1 MIYKSYLIE
10 QNINLLDKNLFLFYG
25 VNLGLKNELKDKIKF
40 QNKNAEIINLS
51 QDDIISNIDN
61 FFNEILNISLFDE
74 KKIYF
79 INQVNDKILDAIK
92 IIEPK
97 IDYQKIYLIS
107 EPLDKRSKIR
117 NYFEKSNNCG
127 AVACYNDNEISFKK
141 IIIERLKNYKG
152 VTAENINLISDK
164 CNFNRDKLNNEL
176 DKIYTFFLGKNID
189 RHKLE
194 ILLDSKINNDFSL
207 LKDEAFNG
215 NKIETNKLL
224 SDTIIDSEKNV
235 LYLNIINQRLLK
247 LNEIFKLIGQTS
259 LEKAIDMLKP
269 PIFWKDK
276 PAFLKQAKKWNMNKI
291 KQILNK
297 TYNIEL
303 EIKSNSIVN
312 KNILLKKLLIDICN
326 LANAS

>member
-25 VNLGLKNELKDKIKF
+25 ENLGLKNEIKDKIKF

-61 FFNEILNISLFDE
+61 FVNEILNISLFDE

-97 IDYQKIYLIS
+97 IDSQKFYLMS
-107 EPLDKRSKIR
+107 ELLDKRSKIR

-127 AVACYNDNEISFKK
+127 VVACYIDDEISFKK
-141 IIIERLKNYKG
+141 IIIKRLKNYKG
-152 VTAENINLISDK
+152 VTTENINLISDK
-164 CNFNRDKLNNEL
+164 CNLNRDKLKNEL
-176 DKIYTFFLGKNID
+176 DKIYTFFLEKNID
-189 RHKLE
+189 KNKLE
-194 ILLDSKINNDFSL
+194 ILLDNKINNDFSL

-291 KQILNK
+291 KKILNK
-297 TYNIEL
+297 TYSLEL

>member
-1 MIYKSYLIE
+1 MIYKRYLNE
-10 QNINLLDKNLFLFYG
+10 QNISPLYKNLFLFYG
-25 VNLGLKNELKDKIKF
+25 ENLGLKNELKDKIKF
-40 QNKNAEIINLS
+40 QNKKAEIINFS
-51 QDDIISNIDN
+51 QDDIINNIDN
-61 FFNEILNISLFDE
+61 FFNEVLNISLFDE

-97 IDYQKIYLIS
+97 IDSQKFYLIS
-107 EPLDKRSKIR
+107 ESLDKRSKIR

-127 AVACYNDNEISFKK
+127 VVACYIDNEISFKK

-152 VTAENINLISDK
+152 VTTENINLISDK
-164 CNFNRDKLNNEL
+164 CNLNRDKLNNEL
-176 DKIYTFFLGKNID
+176 DKIYTFFLEKNID
-189 RHKLE
+189 RNKLE
-194 ILLDSKINNDFSL
+194 ILLDNKINNDFSL

-215 NKIETNKLL
+215 NRIETNKLL
-224 SDTIIDSEKNV
+224 SDTIIDTEKNI

-291 KQILNK
+291 KKILNK
-297 TYNIEL
+297 TYNLEL

>member
-10 QNINLLDKNLFLFYG
+10 QNISLLDKNLFLFYG
-25 VNLGLKNELKDKIKF
+25 ENRGLKNELKEKIKF
-40 QNKNAEIINLS
+40 QNKKAEIINLS
-51 QDDIISNIDN
+51 QDDIINNIDN

-97 IDYQKIYLIS
+97 IDSQKFYLIS
-107 EPLDKRSKIR
+107 ESLDKRSKIR

-127 AVACYNDNEISFKK
+127 VVACYIDNEISFKK

-152 VTAENINLISDK
+152 VTTENINLISDK
-164 CNFNRDKLNNEL
+164 CNLNRDKLNNEL
-176 DKIYTFFLGKNID
+176 DKIYTFFLEKNID
-189 RHKLE
+189 RNKLE
-194 ILLDSKINNDFSL
+194 ILLDNKINNDFSL

-215 NKIETNKLL
+215 NRIETNKLL
-224 SDTIIDSEKNV
+224 SDTIIETEKNV

-247 LNEIFKLIGQTS
+247 LNEIFKLIGKTN

-291 KQILNK
+291 KKILSK
-297 TYNIEL
+297 TYNLEL

>member
-10 QNINLLDKNLFLFYG
+10 QNINLIDKNLFLFYG
-25 VNLGLKNELKDKIKF
+25 ENLGLKNELKDKIKF

-51 QDDIISNIDN
+51 QDDIINNIDN

-79 INQVNDKILDAIK
+79 INHVNDKILEAIK
-92 IIEPK
+92 KIEPK
-97 IDYQKIYLIS
+97 IDSQKFYLMS
-107 EPLDKRSKIR
+107 ELLDKRSKVR

-127 AVACYNDNEISFKK
+127 IVACYNDNEISFKK

-152 VTAENINLISDK
+152 VTTENINLISDK
-164 CNFNRDKLNNEL
+164 CNLNRDKLNNEL
-176 DKIYTFFLGKNID
+176 DKIYTFFLEKNID

-194 ILLDSKINNDFSL
+194 ILLDNKINNDFSL

-224 SDTIIDSEKNV
+224 SDTIIDSEKNI

-276 PAFLKQAKKWNMNKI
+276 PAFLKQAKKWNINKI
-291 KQILNK
+291 KKILNK
-297 TYNIEL
+297 TYNLEL

>member
-25 VNLGLKNELKDKIKF
+25 ENLGLKNELKDKIKF

-61 FFNEILNISLFDE
+61 FYNEILNISLFDE

-97 IDYQKIYLIS
+97 IDSQKFYLMS
-107 EPLDKRSKIR
+107 ELLDKRSKIR

-127 AVACYNDNEISFKK
+127 VVACYIDNEISFKK

-152 VTAENINLISDK
+152 VTTENINLLSDK
-164 CNFNRDKLNNEL
+164 CNLNRDKLNNEL
-176 DKIYTFFLGKNID
+176 DKIYTFFLDKNID
-189 RHKLE
+189 RNKLE
-194 ILLDSKINNDFSL
+194 ILLDNKINNDFSL

-224 SDTIIDSEKNV
+224 SDTIIDSEKNIF
-235 LYLNIINQRLLK
+235 YLNIINQRLLK

-259 LEKAIDMLKP
+259 IEKAIDMLKP

-276 PAFLKQAKKWNMNKI
+276 PAFLKQARKWNMKKI
-291 KQILNK
+291 KKILNK
-297 TYNIEL
+297 TYNLEL

>member
-25 VNLGLKNELKDKIKF
+25 ENLGLKNEFKDKIKF
-40 QNKNAEIINLS
+40 QNNNAEIINFS
-51 QDDIISNIDN
+51 QDDIINNIDN
-61 FFNEILNISLFDE
+61 FFNEIVNISLFDE

-97 IDYQKIYLIS
+97 IDSQKFYLMS
-107 EPLDKRSKIR
+107 ELLDKRSKIR

-127 AVACYNDNEISFKK
+127 VVACYIDDEINFKK
-141 IIIERLKNYKG
+141 IIIKRLKNYKG
-152 VTAENINLISDK
+152 VTTENINLISDK
-164 CNFNRDKLNNEL
+164 CNLNRDKLKNEL
-176 DKIYTFFLGKNID
+176 DKIYTFFLEKNID
-189 RHKLE
+189 KNKLE
-194 ILLDSKINNDFSL
+194 ILLDNKINNDFSL

-259 LEKAIDMLKP
+259 LEKAIDM
-269 PIFWKDK
+269 
-276 PAFLKQAKKWNMNKI
+276 
-291 KQILNK
+291 
-297 TYNIEL
+297 
-303 EIKSNSIVN
+303 
-312 KNILLKKLLIDICN
+312 
-326 LANAS
+326 

>member
-25 VNLGLKNELKDKIKF
+25 ENLGLKNELKDKIKF

-51 QDDIISNIDN
+51 QDNIISNIDN

-92 IIEPK
+92 KIEPK
-97 IDYQKIYLIS
+97 IDYQKIYLMS
-107 EPLDKRSKIR
+107 ESLDKRSKIR

-127 AVACYNDNEISFKK
+127 VVACYNDNEISFKK

-152 VTAENINLISDK
+152 VTTENINLISDK

-176 DKIYTFFLGKNID
+176 DKIYTFFLEKNID

-194 ILLDSKINNDFSL
+194 ILLDNKINNDFSL

-247 LNEIFKLIGQTS
+247 LNEIFKLIGQSS

-276 PAFLKQAKKWNMNKI
+276 PAFLKQAKKWNMSKI
-291 KQILNK
+291 KKILNK
-297 TYNIEL
+297 TYNLEL

>member
-10 QNINLLDKNLFLFYG
+10 QNISLLDKNLFLFYG
-25 VNLGLKNELKDKIKF
+25 ENLGLKNELKDKIKF
-40 QNKNAEIINLS
+40 QNKKAEIINLS
-51 QDDIISNIDN
+51 QDDIINNIDN
-61 FFNEILNISLFDE
+61 FFNEVLNISLFDE

-79 INQVNDKILDAIK
+79 INQVNDKILDIIK

-97 IDYQKIYLIS
+97 IDSQKFYLIS
-107 EPLDKRSKIR
+107 ESLDKRSKIR

-127 AVACYNDNEISFKK
+127 VVACYIDNEISFKK

-152 VTAENINLISDK
+152 VTTENINLISDK
-164 CNFNRDKLNNEL
+164 CNLNRDKLNNEL
-176 DKIYTFFLGKNID
+176 DKIYTFFLEKNID
-189 RHKLE
+189 RNKLE
-194 ILLDSKINNDFSL
+194 ILLDNKINNDFSL

-215 NKIETNKLL
+215 NRIETNKLL
-224 SDTIIDSEKNV
+224 SDTIINSEKNI

-291 KQILNK
+291 KKILNK
-297 TYNIEL
+297 TYSLEL
-303 EIKSNSIVN
+303 EIKSNSVVN

>member
-10 QNINLLDKNLFLFYG
+10 QNISLLDKNLFLFYG
-25 VNLGLKNELKDKIKF
+25 ENLGLKNELKEKIRF
-40 QNKNAEIINLS
+40 QNKKAEIINLS
-51 QDDIISNIDN
+51 QYDIINNIDN

-97 IDYQKIYLIS
+97 IDSQKFYLIS
-107 EPLDKRSKIR
+107 ESLDKRSKIR

-127 AVACYNDNEISFKK
+127 VVACYIDNEISFKK

-152 VTAENINLISDK
+152 VTTENINLISDK
-164 CNFNRDKLNNEL
+164 CNLNRDKLNNEL
-176 DKIYTFFLGKNID
+176 DKIYTFFLEKNID
-189 RHKLE
+189 RNKLE
-194 ILLDSKINNDFSL
+194 ILLDNKINNDFSL

-215 NKIETNKLL
+215 NRIETNKLL
-224 SDTIIDSEKNV
+224 SDTIIDTEKNI

-276 PAFLKQAKKWNMNKI
+276 PAFLKQAKKWNINKI
-291 KQILNK
+291 KKILNK
-297 TYNIEL
+297 TYNLEL

>member
-10 QNINLLDKNLFLFYG
+10 QNINLIDKNLFLFYG
-25 VNLGLKNELKDKIKF
+25 ENLGLKNELKDKIKF
-40 QNKNAEIINLS
+40 QNKKAEIINLS
-51 QDDIISNIDN
+51 QDDIINNIDS

-79 INQVNDKILDAIK
+79 INQVNDKILDTIK
-92 IIEPK
+92 TIEPK
-97 IDYQKIYLIS
+97 IDSQKFYLMS
-107 EPLDKRSKIR
+107 ESLDKRSKIR

-127 AVACYNDNEISFKK
+127 VVACYIDNEISFKK

-152 VTAENINLISDK
+152 VTTENINLISDK
-164 CNFNRDKLNNEL
+164 CNLDRDKLNNEL
-176 DKIYTFFLGKNID
+176 DKIYTFFLEKNID
-189 RHKLE
+189 RNKLE
-194 ILLDSKINNDFSL
+194 ILLDNKINNDFSL

-215 NKIETNKLL
+215 NRIETNKLL
-224 SDTIIDSEKNV
+224 SDTIIDTEKNI

-276 PAFLKQAKKWNMNKI
+276 PAFLKQAKKWNINKI
-291 KQILNK
+291 KKILNK
-297 TYNIEL
+297 TYNLEL

>member
-10 QNINLLDKNLFLFYG
+10 QNINLIDKNLFLFYG
-25 VNLGLKNELKDKIKF
+25 ENLGLKNELKEKIKF
-40 QNKNAEIINLS
+40 KNKNAEIINLS
-51 QDDIISNIDN
+51 QDDIINNIDN
-61 FFNEILNISLFDE
+61 FFNEIFNISLFNE

-79 INQVNDKILDAIK
+79 INQVNDKIFDAIK
-92 IIEPK
+92 KIEPK
-97 IDYQKIYLIS
+97 IDSQKIYLMS
-107 EPLDKRSKIR
+107 ESLDKRSKIR

-127 AVACYNDNEISFKK
+127 VVACYIDNEISFKK

-152 VTAENINLISDK
+152 VTTENINLISDK
-164 CNFNRDKLNNEL
+164 CNLNRDKLNNEL
-176 DKIYTFFLGKNID
+176 DKIYTFFLEKNID
-189 RHKLE
+189 RNKLE
-194 ILLDSKINNDFSL
+194 ILLDNKINNDFSL

-215 NKIETNKLL
+215 NRIETNKLL
-224 SDTIIDSEKNV
+224 SDTMIDSEKNI
-235 LYLNIINQRLLK
+235 LYLSIINQRLLK

-276 PAFLKQAKKWNMNKI
+276 PEFLKQAKKWNMNKI
-291 KQILNK
+291 KKIMNK
-297 TYNIEL
+297 TYNLEL

>member
-10 QNINLLDKNLFLFYG
+10 QNISLLDKNLFLFYG
-25 VNLGLKNELKDKIKF
+25 ENLGLKNELKEKIRF
-40 QNKNAEIINLS
+40 QNKKAEIINLS
-51 QDDIISNIDN
+51 QDDIINNIDN

-107 EPLDKRSKIR
+107 ESLDKRSKIR

-127 AVACYNDNEISFKK
+127 VVACYNDNEISFKK

-152 VTAENINLISDK
+152 VTTENVNLISDK
-164 CNFNRDKLNNEL
+164 CNLNRDKLNNEL
-176 DKIYTFFLGKNID
+176 DKIYTFFLEKNID
-189 RHKLE
+189 RNKLE
-194 ILLDSKINNDFSL
+194 ILLDNKINNDFSL

-291 KQILNK
+291 KKILNK
-297 TYNIEL
+297 TYSLEL

>member
-25 VNLGLKNELKDKIKF
+25 ENLGLKNELKDKIKF

-107 EPLDKRSKIR
+107 ESLDKRSKIR

-127 AVACYNDNEISFKK
+127 VVACYNDNEISFKK

-194 ILLDSKINNDFSL
+194 ILLDNKINNDFSL

-215 NKIETNKLL
+215 NRIETNKLL
-224 SDTIIDSEKNV
+224 SDTIIDSEKNI

-291 KQILNK
+291 KKILNK

>member
-10 QNINLLDKNLFLFYG
+10 QNISLLDKNLFLFYG
-25 VNLGLKNELKDKIKF
+25 ENLGLKNELKDKIKF

-51 QDDIISNIDN
+51 QDDIINNIDN

-97 IDYQKIYLIS
+97 IDSQKFYLMS
-107 EPLDKRSKIR
+107 ELLDKRSKVR

-127 AVACYNDNEISFKK
+127 IVACYNDNEISFKK

-152 VTAENINLISDK
+152 VTTENINLISNT
-164 CNFNRDKLNNEL
+164 CNLNRDKLNNEL
-176 DKIYTFFLGKNID
+176 DKIYTFFLEKNID

-194 ILLDSKINNDFSL
+194 ILLDNKINNDFSL

-224 SDTIIDSEKNV
+224 SDTIIDSEKNI

-291 KQILNK
+291 KKILNK
-297 TYNIEL
+297 TYSLEL

>member
-25 VNLGLKNELKDKIKF
+25 ENLGLKNELKDKIKF

-51 QDDIISNIDN
+51 QDDIINNIDN

-79 INQVNDKILDAIK
+79 INHVNDKILEAIK
-92 IIEPK
+92 KIEPK
-97 IDYQKIYLIS
+97 IDSQKFYLMS
-107 EPLDKRSKIR
+107 ELLDKRSKVR

-127 AVACYNDNEISFKK
+127 IVACYNDNEISFKK

-152 VTAENINLISDK
+152 VTTENINLISDK
-164 CNFNRDKLNNEL
+164 CNLNRDKLNNEL
-176 DKIYTFFLGKNID
+176 YKIYTFFLEKNID
-189 RHKLE
+189 RNKLE
-194 ILLDSKINNDFSL
+194 ILLDNKINNDFSL

-215 NKIETNKLL
+215 NRIETNKLL
-224 SDTIIDSEKNV
+224 SDTIIETEKNV

-247 LNEIFKLIGQTS
+247 LNEIFKLIGKTN

-291 KQILNK
+291 KKILSK
-297 TYNIEL
+297 TYNLEL

>member
-10 QNINLLDKNLFLFYG
+10 QNISLLDKNLFLFYG
-25 VNLGLKNELKDKIKF
+25 ENLGLKNELKDKIKF
-40 QNKNAEIINLS
+40 KNKKAEIINLS
-51 QDDIISNIDN
+51 QDDIINNIDN
-61 FFNEILNISLFDE
+61 FFNEVLNISLFDE

-97 IDYQKIYLIS
+97 IDSQKFYLIS
-107 EPLDKRSKIR
+107 ESLDKRSKIR

-127 AVACYNDNEISFKK
+127 VVACYIDNEISFKK

-152 VTAENINLISDK
+152 VTTENINLISDK
-164 CNFNRDKLNNEL
+164 CNLNRDKLNNEL
-176 DKIYTFFLGKNID
+176 DKIYTFFLEKNID
-189 RHKLE
+189 RNKLE
-194 ILLDSKINNDFSL
+194 ILLDNKINNDFSL

-215 NKIETNKLL
+215 NRIETNKLL
-224 SDTIIDSEKNV
+224 SDTIINSEKNI

-291 KQILNK
+291 KKILNK
-297 TYNIEL
+297 TYSLEL
-303 EIKSNSIVN
+303 EIKSNSVVN

>member
-10 QNINLLDKNLFLFYG
+10 QNISLLDKNLFLFYG
-25 VNLGLKNELKDKIKF
+25 ENLGLKNELKDKIKF
-40 QNKNAEIINLS
+40 QNKKEEIINLS
-51 QDDIISNIDN
+51 QDDIINNIDN
-61 FFNEILNISLFDE
+61 FFNEVLNISLFDE

-92 IIEPK
+92 KIEPK
-97 IDYQKIYLIS
+97 IDYQKIYLMS
-107 EPLDKRSKIR
+107 ESLDKRSKIR

-127 AVACYNDNEISFKK
+127 VVACYIDNEISFKK

-152 VTAENINLISDK
+152 VTTENINLISDK
-164 CNFNRDKLNNEL
+164 CNLNRDKLNNEL
-176 DKIYTFFLGKNID
+176 DKIYTFFLEKNID
-189 RHKLE
+189 RNKLE
-194 ILLDSKINNDFSL
+194 ILLDNKINNDFSM

-215 NKIETNKLL
+215 NRIETNKLQ
-224 SDTIIDSEKNV
+224 SDTIINSEKNI

-291 KQILNK
+291 KKILNK
-297 TYNIEL
+297 TYSLEL
-303 EIKSNSIVN
+303 EIKSNSVVN

>member
-25 VNLGLKNELKDKIKF
+25 ENLGLKNELKDKIKF

-51 QDDIISNIDN
+51 QDDIINNIDN

-79 INQVNDKILDAIK
+79 IYHVNDKILEAIK
-92 IIEPK
+92 KIEPK
-97 IDYQKIYLIS
+97 IDSQKFYLMS
-107 EPLDKRSKIR
+107 ELLDKRSKVR

-127 AVACYNDNEISFKK
+127 IVACYNDNEISFKK

-152 VTAENINLISDK
+152 VTTENINLISDK
-164 CNFNRDKLNNEL
+164 CNLNRDKLNNEL
-176 DKIYTFFLGKNID
+176 DKIYTFFLEKNID
-189 RHKLE
+189 RNKLE
-194 ILLDSKINNDFSL
+194 ILLDNKINNDFSL

-215 NKIETNKLL
+215 NRIETNKLL
-224 SDTIIDSEKNV
+224 SDTIIETEKNV

-247 LNEIFKLIGQTS
+247 LNEIFKLIGKTN

-291 KQILNK
+291 KKILSK
-297 TYNIEL
+297 TYNLEL

>member
-10 QNINLLDKNLFLFYG
+10 QNISLLDKNLFLFYG
-25 VNLGLKNELKDKIKF
+25 ENLGLKNEFKDKIKF

-107 EPLDKRSKIR
+107 ESLDKRSKIR

-127 AVACYNDNEISFKK
+127 VVACYNDNEISFKK

-152 VTAENINLISDK
+152 VTTENINLISDK
-164 CNFNRDKLNNEL
+164 CNLNRDKLNNEL
-176 DKIYTFFLGKNID
+176 DKIYTFFLEKNID
-189 RHKLE
+189 RNKLE
-194 ILLDSKINNDFSL
+194 ILLDNKINNDFSL

-215 NKIETNKLL
+215 NRIETNKLL

-247 LNEIFKLIGQTS
+247 LNEIFKLIGQTN

-291 KQILNK
+291 KKILNK

>member
-25 VNLGLKNELKDKIKF
+25 ENLGLKNEFKDKIKF
-40 QNKNAEIINLS
+40 QNNNAEIINFS
-51 QDDIISNIDN
+51 QDDIINNIDN

-97 IDYQKIYLIS
+97 IDSQTFYLMS
-107 EPLDKRSKIR
+107 ESLDKRSKIR

-127 AVACYNDNEISFKK
+127 VVACYNDNEISFKK
-141 IIIERLKNYKG
+141 IIIERLKNYTG
-152 VTAENINLISDK
+152 VTTEIINLISNK
-164 CNFNRDKLNNEL
+164 CNLNRDKLNNEL
-176 DKIYTFFLGKNID
+176 DKIYTFFLEKNID
-189 RHKLE
+189 RNKLE
-194 ILLDSKINNDFSL
+194 ILLDNKINNDFSL

-215 NKIETNKLL
+215 NRIETNKLL
-224 SDTIIDSEKNV
+224 SDTIIDSEKNI
-235 LYLNIINQRLLK
+235 LYLNIINQRLIK
-247 LNEIFKLIGQTS
+247 LNEVFKLIGQTS

-291 KQILNK
+291 KKILNK

>member
-10 QNINLLDKNLFLFYG
+10 QNISLLDKNLFLFYG
-25 VNLGLKNELKDKIKF
+25 ENLGLKNELKDKIKF
-40 QNKNAEIINLS
+40 QNKKAEIINLS
-51 QDDIISNIDN
+51 QDDIINNIDN
-61 FFNEILNISLFDE
+61 FFNEVLNISLFDE

-97 IDYQKIYLIS
+97 IDSQKFYLIS
-107 EPLDKRSKIR
+107 ESLDKRSKIR

-127 AVACYNDNEISFKK
+127 VVACYIDNEISFKK

-152 VTAENINLISDK
+152 VTTENINLISDK
-164 CNFNRDKLNNEL
+164 CNLNRDKLNNEL
-176 DKIYTFFLGKNID
+176 DKIYTFFLEKNID
-189 RHKLE
+189 RNKLE
-194 ILLDSKINNDFSL
+194 ILLDNKINNDFSL

-215 NKIETNKLL
+215 NRIETNKLL
-224 SDTIIDSEKNV
+224 SDTIINSEKNI

-276 PAFLKQAKKWNMNKI
+276 PAFLKQAKKWNINKI
-291 KQILNK
+291 KKILNK
-297 TYNIEL
+297 TYNLEL

>member
-25 VNLGLKNELKDKIKF
+25 ENLGLKNEFKDKIKF
-40 QNKNAEIINLS
+40 QNNNAEIINFS
-51 QDDIISNIDN
+51 QDDIINNIDN

-79 INQVNDKILDAIK
+79 INQVNDKILDTIK
-92 IIEPK
+92 LIEPK
-97 IDYQKIYLIS
+97 IDSQRFYLMS
-107 EPLDKRSKIR
+107 ELLDKRSKIR

-127 AVACYNDNEISFKK
+127 VVACYIDNEISFKK

-152 VTAENINLISDK
+152 VTTENINLISDK

-176 DKIYTFFLGKNID
+176 DKIYTFFLEKNID
-189 RHKLE
+189 RNKLE
-194 ILLDSKINNDFSL
+194 ILLDNKINNDFSL

-291 KQILNK
+291 KKILNK

>member
-10 QNINLLDKNLFLFYG
+10 QNISLLDKNLFLFYG
-25 VNLGLKNELKDKIKF
+25 ENLGLKNELKDKIKF
-40 QNKNAEIINLS
+40 QNKKAEIINLS
-51 QDDIISNIDN
+51 QDDIINNIDN
-61 FFNEILNISLFDE
+61 FFNEVLNISLFDE

-97 IDYQKIYLIS
+97 IDSQKFYLIS
-107 EPLDKRSKIR
+107 ESLDKRSKIR

-127 AVACYNDNEISFKK
+127 VVACYIDNEISFKK

-152 VTAENINLISDK
+152 VTTENINLISDK
-164 CNFNRDKLNNEL
+164 CNLNRDKLNNEL
-176 DKIYTFFLGKNID
+176 DKIYTFFLEKNID
-189 RHKLE
+189 RNKLE
-194 ILLDSKINNDFSL
+194 ILLDNKINNDFSL

-215 NKIETNKLL
+215 NRIETNKLL
-224 SDTIIDSEKNV
+224 SDTIIDTEKNI

-291 KQILNK
+291 KKILNK
-297 TYNIEL
+297 TYSLEL
-303 EIKSNSIVN
+303 EIKSNSVVN

>member
-10 QNINLLDKNLFLFYG
+10 QNINLLNKNLFLFYG
-25 VNLGLKNELKDKIKF
+25 ENLGLKNELKDKIKF

-51 QDDIISNIDN
+51 QDDIINNIDN
-61 FFNEILNISLFDE
+61 FLNEILNISLFDE

-97 IDYQKIYLIS
+97 IDSQKFYLMS
-107 EPLDKRSKIR
+107 ESLDKRSKIR

-127 AVACYNDNEISFKK
+127 VVACYIDNEISFKK
-141 IIIERLKNYKG
+141 IIIDRLKNYKG
-152 VTAENINLISDK
+152 VTTENINLISDK

-176 DKIYTFFLGKNID
+176 DKIYTFFLEKSID
-189 RHKLE
+189 RNKLE
-194 ILLDSKINNDFSL
+194 ILLDNKINNDFSL

-224 SDTIIDSEKNV
+224 SDTIIDTEKNV

-276 PAFLKQAKKWNMNKI
+276 PAFLKQAKKWNMSKI
-291 KQILNK
+291 KKILNK
-297 TYNIEL
+297 TYNLEL

>member
-10 QNINLLDKNLFLFYG
+10 QNINLIDKNLFLFYG
-25 VNLGLKNELKDKIKF
+25 ENLGLKNELKDKIKF

-51 QDDIISNIDN
+51 QDDIINNIDN

-97 IDYQKIYLIS
+97 IDSQKFYLMS
-107 EPLDKRSKIR
+107 ESLDKRSKIR

-127 AVACYNDNEISFKK
+127 VVACYNDNEISFKK

-152 VTAENINLISDK
+152 VTTENVNLISDK
-164 CNFNRDKLNNEL
+164 CNLNRDKLNNEL
-176 DKIYTFFLGKNID
+176 VKIYTFFLEKNID
-189 RHKLE
+189 RNKLE
-194 ILLDSKINNDFSL
+194 ILLDNKINNDFSL

-215 NKIETNKLL
+215 NRIETNKLL
-224 SDTIIDSEKNV
+224 SDTIIENEKNV

-291 KQILNK
+291 KKILNK
-297 TYNIEL
+297 TYNLEL

>member
-10 QNINLLDKNLFLFYG
+10 QNINLIDKNLFLFYG
-25 VNLGLKNELKDKIKF
+25 ENLGLKNELKDKIKF
-40 QNKNAEIINLS
+40 QNKKAEIINLS
-51 QDDIISNIDN
+51 QDDIINNIDS

-97 IDYQKIYLIS
+97 IDSQKFYLMS
-107 EPLDKRSKIR
+107 ESLDKRSKIR

-127 AVACYNDNEISFKK
+127 VVACYIDNEISFKK

-152 VTAENINLISDK
+152 VTTENINLISDK
-164 CNFNRDKLNNEL
+164 CNLNRDKLNNEL
-176 DKIYTFFLGKNID
+176 DKIYTFFLEKNID
-189 RHKLE
+189 RNKLE
-194 ILLDSKINNDFSL
+194 ILLDNKINNDFSL

-215 NKIETNKLL
+215 NRIETNKLL
-224 SDTIIDSEKNV
+224 SDTIINSEKNI

-291 KQILNK
+291 KKILNK
-297 TYNIEL
+297 TYSLEL
-303 EIKSNSIVN
+303 EIKSNSVVN

>member
-10 QNINLLDKNLFLFYG
+10 QNINLIDKNLFLFYG
-25 VNLGLKNELKDKIKF
+25 ENLGLKNELKDKIKF

-51 QDDIISNIDN
+51 QDDVINNIDN

-74 KKIYF
+74 NKIYF

-97 IDYQKIYLIS
+97 IDSQKFYLMS
-107 EPLDKRSKIR
+107 ESLDKRSKIR
-117 NYFEKSNNCG
+117 NYFEQSNNCG
-127 AVACYNDNEISFKK
+127 VVACYIDNEISFKK

-152 VTAENINLISDK
+152 VTTENINLISDK
-164 CNFNRDKLNNEL
+164 CNLNRDKLNNEL
-176 DKIYTFFLGKNID
+176 DKIYTFFLEKNID
-189 RHKLE
+189 RNKLE
-194 ILLDSKINNDFSL
+194 ILLDNKINNDFSL

-215 NKIETNKLL
+215 NRIETNKLL
-224 SDTIIDSEKNV
+224 SDTIIDSEKNI

-247 LNEIFKLIGQTS
+247 LNEIFKAIGQIN
-259 LEKAIDMLKP
+259 LEKAVDMLKP

-291 KQILNK
+291 KKILNK
-297 TYNIEL
+297 TYSLEL
-303 EIKSNSIVN
+303 EIKSNSVVN

>member
-25 VNLGLKNELKDKIKF
+25 ENLGLKNELKDKIKF

-107 EPLDKRSKIR
+107 ESLDKRSKIR

-127 AVACYNDNEISFKK
+127 VVACYNDNEISFKK

-194 ILLDSKINNDFSL
+194 ILLDNKINNDFSL

-235 LYLNIINQRLLK
+235 LYLNMINQRLLK

-291 KQILNK
+291 KKILNK

>member
-25 VNLGLKNELKDKIKF
+25 ENLGLQSELKDKIKF
-40 QNKNAEIINLS
+40 KNKNAEIINLS

-107 EPLDKRSKIR
+107 ESLDKRSKIR

-127 AVACYNDNEISFKK
+127 VVACYNDNEISFKK

-194 ILLDSKINNDFSL
+194 ILLDNKINNDFSL

-224 SDTIIDSEKNV
+224 SDTIIDTEKNV

-291 KQILNK
+291 KKILNK

>member
-10 QNINLLDKNLFLFYG
+10 QNISLLDKNLFLFYG
-25 VNLGLKNELKDKIKF
+25 ENLGLKNELKDKIKF
-40 QNKNAEIINLS
+40 QNKKAEIINLS
-51 QDDIISNIDN
+51 QDDIINNIDN
-61 FFNEILNISLFDE
+61 FFNEVLNISLFDE

-97 IDYQKIYLIS
+97 IDSQKFYLMS
-107 EPLDKRSKIR
+107 ESLDKRSKIR

-127 AVACYNDNEISFKK
+127 VVACYIDNEISFKK

-152 VTAENINLISDK
+152 VTTENINLISDK
-164 CNFNRDKLNNEL
+164 CNLDRDKLNNEL
-176 DKIYTFFLGKNID
+176 DKIYTFFLEKNID
-189 RHKLE
+189 RNKLE
-194 ILLDSKINNDFSL
+194 ILLDNKINNDFSL

-215 NKIETNKLL
+215 NRIETNKLL
-224 SDTIIDSEKNV
+224 SDTIIDTEKNI

-276 PAFLKQAKKWNMNKI
+276 PAFLKQAKKWNINKI
-291 KQILNK
+291 KKILNK
-297 TYNIEL
+297 TYNLEL

>member
-25 VNLGLKNELKDKIKF
+25 ENLGLKNELKDKIKF

-97 IDYQKIYLIS
+97 IDNQKIYLIS
-107 EPLDKRSKIR
+107 ESLDKRSKIR

-127 AVACYNDNEISFKK
+127 VVACYNDNEISFKK
-141 IIIERLKNYKG
+141 IIIERLKNYTG
-152 VTAENINLISDK
+152 VTTEIINLISNK
-164 CNFNRDKLNNEL
+164 CNLNRDKLNNEL
-176 DKIYTFFLGKNID
+176 DKIYTFFLEKNID
-189 RHKLE
+189 RNKLE
-194 ILLDSKINNDFSL
+194 ILLDNKINNDFSL

-215 NKIETNKLL
+215 NRIETNKLL
-224 SDTIIDSEKNV
+224 SDTIIDSEKNI
-235 LYLNIINQRLLK
+235 LYLNIINQRLIK

-291 KQILNK
+291 KKILNK

>member
-25 VNLGLKNELKDKIKF
+25 ENLGLKNELKDKIKF
-40 QNKNAEIINLS
+40 QNTNAEIINLS
-51 QDDIISNIDN
+51 QDDIINNIDN

-79 INQVNDKILDAIK
+79 INQVNDKILDTIK

-97 IDYQKIYLIS
+97 IDSQKFYLIS
-107 EPLDKRSKIR
+107 ESLDKRSKIR

-127 AVACYNDNEISFKK
+127 VVACYIDNEISFKK

-152 VTAENINLISDK
+152 LTTENINLISNK
-164 CNFNRDKLNNEL
+164 CNLNRDKLNNEL
-176 DKIYTFFLGKNID
+176 DKIYTFFLEKNID
-189 RHKLE
+189 RNKLE
-194 ILLDSKINNDFSL
+194 ILLDNKINNDFSL

-215 NKIETNKLL
+215 NRIETNKLL
-224 SDTIIDSEKNV
+224 SDTIIDSEKNI

-291 KQILNK
+291 KKILNK
-297 TYNIEL
+297 TYSLEL

>member
-10 QNINLLDKNLFLFYG
+10 QNINLIDKNLFLFYG
-25 VNLGLKNELKDKIKF
+25 ENLGLKNELKDKIKF

-51 QDDIISNIDN
+51 QDDIINNIDN
-61 FFNEILNISLFDE
+61 FLNEILNISLFDE

-107 EPLDKRSKIR
+107 ESLDKRSKIR

-127 AVACYNDNEISFKK
+127 VVACYNDNEISFKK

-194 ILLDSKINNDFSL
+194 ILLDNKIKNDFSL

-291 KQILNK
+291 KKILNK

>member
-10 QNINLLDKNLFLFYG
+10 QNINLIDKNLFLFYG
-25 VNLGLKNELKDKIKF
+25 ENLGLKNELKDKIKF

-51 QDDIISNIDN
+51 QDDIINNIDN
-61 FFNEILNISLFDE
+61 FFNEIFNISLFNE

-79 INQVNDKILDAIK
+79 INQVNDKIFDAIK
-92 IIEPK
+92 KIEPK
-97 IDYQKIYLIS
+97 IDSQKIYLMS
-107 EPLDKRSKIR
+107 ESLDKRSKIR

-127 AVACYNDNEISFKK
+127 VVACYNDNEISFKK
-141 IIIERLKNYKG
+141 IIIDRLKNYKG
-152 VTAENINLISDK
+152 VTTENINLISNK
-164 CNFNRDKLNNEL
+164 CNLNRDKLNNEL
-176 DKIYTFFLGKNID
+176 DKIYTFFLEKNINSNQ
-189 RHKLE
+189 LE
-194 ILLDSKINNDFSL
+194 ILLDNKINNDFSL

-224 SDTIIDSEKNV
+224 SDTIIDSEKNI

-276 PAFLKQAKKWNMNKI
+276 PAFLKQAKKWNINKI
-291 KQILNK
+291 KKILNK
-297 TYNIEL
+297 TYNLEL

>member
-10 QNINLLDKNLFLFYG
+10 QNINLIDKNLFLFYG
-25 VNLGLKNELKDKIKF
+25 ENLGLKNELKDKIKF

-51 QDDIISNIDN
+51 QDDIINNIDN

-79 INQVNDKILDAIK
+79 INHVNDKILEAIK
-92 IIEPK
+92 KIEPK
-97 IDYQKIYLIS
+97 IDSQKFYLMS
-107 EPLDKRSKIR
+107 ELLDKRSKVR

-127 AVACYNDNEISFKK
+127 IVACYNDNEISFKK

-152 VTAENINLISDK
+152 VTTENINLISDK
-164 CNFNRDKLNNEL
+164 CNLNRDKLNNEL
-176 DKIYTFFLGKNID
+176 DKIYTFFLEKNID
-189 RHKLE
+189 RNKLE
-194 ILLDSKINNDFSL
+194 ILLDNKINNDFSL

-215 NKIETNKLL
+215 NRIETNKLL
-224 SDTIIDSEKNV
+224 SDTIIETEKNV

-247 LNEIFKLIGQTS
+247 LNEIFKLIGKTN

-291 KQILNK
+291 KKILSK
-297 TYNIEL
+297 TYNLEL

-312 KNILLKKLLIDICN
+312 KNILMKKLLIDICN